1 MVTVIFTETFKS
13 HKHSTQRIPERRNY
27 TLNSNHRNLKT
38 TITCNLC
45 PFDLLC
51 VAVFASH
58 PAIVLF
64 ASSWVVAAL
73 VYGAFDLQVTTDPVE
88 IWASPQSRSRLE
100 KEYFDSRFEPFYRM
114 EQVFV
119 KAVGIQK
126 VSMWV
131 VQMKPVR
138 RLFWAMDY
146 ISLQI
151 VLMGAE
157 VGKILIHKSTD
168 LLRKK
173 FLGLV
178 LRLAHHR
185 CLHVFIRP
193 ESTTLVSTFMKRP
206 NTRRHFV

>member
-1 MVTVIFTETFKS
+1 MTTVIFTEKFEN
-13 HKHSTQRIPERRNY
+13 HQHSGQRIPERRNY
-27 TLNSNHRNLKT
+27 TLNSNHRNLRT
-38 TITCNLC
+38 RITCNIC
-45 PFDLLC
+45 SFDLFC

-100 KEYFDSRFEPFYRM
+100 KEYFDSRFEPFYRT

-126 VSMWV
+126 VSMRV

-138 RLFWAMDY
+138 RLFWGMD
-146 ISLQI
+146 
-151 VLMGAE
+151 
-157 VGKILIHKSTD
+157 
-168 LLRKK
+168 
-173 FLGLV
+173 
-178 LRLAHHR
+178 
-185 CLHVFIRP
+185 
-193 ESTTLVSTFMKRP
+193 
-206 NTRRHFV
+206 